1 MKLVLL
7 AGLLPCAV
15 LLYLIYQKDTIEKE
29 PTNLLVKLVLLGCAS
44 AIPAI
49 ILEFAGG
56 YVLSALGVQDGTMVF
71 YLLENF
77 LVVALAEEG
86 CKKFMLRIG
95 SWKEP
100 AFNYVFDGVVYAVC
114 VTLGFAGLENVGY
127 IMSYGM
133 EVALI
138 RALAAVPLHCI
149 CGIFMGHAYGLEKAA
164 SLRGQT
170 NEARTAR
177 VMSLLIPV
185 LIHGFYDFAASV
197 GNETFVYIWLAFV
210 VVVDVFAIRSVLRY
224 SKEDRPI

>member
-1 MKLVLL
+1 MKIVLL
-7 AGLLPCAV
+7 AGLLPCAI

-29 PTNLLVKLVLLGCAS
+29 PTNLLVKLILLGCAS

-49 ILEFAGG
+49 ILEMVGG
-56 YVLSALGVQDGTMVF
+56 YALSALGVQDGTMAF

-95 SWKEP
+95 SWNDP

-127 IMSYGM
+127 ILSYGI

-138 RALAAVPLHCI
+138 RALAAIPLHCI

-164 SLRGQT
+164 ALRGQT
-170 NEARTAR
+170 KDASIYR
-177 VMSLLIPV
+177 VMSLLSPV

-197 GNETFVYIWLAFV
+197 GDEIFLYIWLAFIV
-210 VVVDVFAIRSVLRY
+210 VIDIFAIRAVLRY
-224 SKEDRPI
+224 SREDRPI

>member
-1 MKLVLL
+1 MKIVLL
-7 AGLLPCAV
+7 AGLLPCAI

-29 PTNLLVKLVLLGCAS
+29 PTNLLVKLILLGCAS

-49 ILEFAGG
+49 ILEMVGG
-56 YVLSALGVQDGTMVF
+56 YALSALGVQDGTMAF

-95 SWKEP
+95 SWNDP

-114 VTLGFAGLENVGY
+114 VTLGFAG
-127 IMSYGM
+127 I
-133 EVALI
+133 
-138 RALAAVPLHCI
+138 PLHCI

-164 SLRGQT
+164 ALRGQT
-170 NEARTAR
+170 KDASIYR

-197 GNETFVYIWLAFV
+197 GDEIFLYIWLAFIV
-210 VVVDVFAIRSVLRY
+210 VIDIFAIRAVLRY
-224 SKEDRPI
+224 SREDRPI